1 MQVQSVIYV
10 LQITPRDLANA
21 AKPIAQGAS
30 VESERLRR
38 SVVVPAAIQIMG
50 ERRDQIGV
58 LLAVIAQQRTQP
70 FHHEVV
76 NLWPVASVIKDA
88 VKAEVLEVSATV
100 W

>member
-10 LQITPRDLANA
+10 LQVTPRDVANA

-30 VESERLRR
+30 VDSERLGR

-58 LLAVIAQQRTQP
+58 LLAVVAQQRTQP
-70 FHHEVV
+70 LHHEVLH
-76 NLWPVASVIKDA
+76 LWPIASAIKDA
-88 VKAEVLEVSATV
+88 VQAEVLEPSATGR
-100 W
+100 